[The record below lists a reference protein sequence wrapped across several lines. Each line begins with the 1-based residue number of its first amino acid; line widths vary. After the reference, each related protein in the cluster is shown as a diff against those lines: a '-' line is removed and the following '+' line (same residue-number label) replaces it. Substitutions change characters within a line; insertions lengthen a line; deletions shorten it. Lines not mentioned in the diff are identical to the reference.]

1 MKIRFDPKINLKD
14 IKYIGINHQNF
25 SRAAFW

>member
-14 IKYIGINHQNF
+14 IKYIGINRQNF
-25 SRAAFW
+25 SRAVFW